1 MYKKTDIGRYIGR
14 LHNLIRR
21 RLQKD
26 CKNLNCSG
34 AEMRILT
41 YLPSIDDPV
50 YQKDIENE
58 FFLRPPTATE
68 VLKRMEKGGFI
79 TKVTEKD
86 DARKKRIIATEK
98 SLALK
103 AETVERI
110 HTLGMDITQNLS
122 EEEIQAFCSIAE
134 KMVENLILTAR
145 DEEMEEKKS

>member
-41 YLPSIDDPV
+41 YLLSIDDPV

>member
-1 MYKKTDIGRYIGR
+1 MYKKTDIGRYLGR

-41 YLPSIDDPV
+41 YLLSIDDPV

-86 DARKKRIIATEK
+86 DARKKRLVATEK

-145 DEEMEEKKS
+145 DEEMEEKK

>member
-1 MYKKTDIGRYIGR
+1 
-14 LHNLIRR
+14 
-21 RLQKD
+21 
-26 CKNLNCSG
+26 
-34 AEMRILT
+34 MRILT
-41 YLPSIDDPV
+41 YLLSIDDPV

-79 TKVTEKD
+79 TKVIEKD

-145 DEEMEEKKS
+145 DEEMEEKK

>member
-34 AEMRILT
+34 AEMLILT
-41 YLPSIDDPV
+41 YLLSIDDPV

-145 DEEMEEKKS
+145 DEEMEEKK

>member
-41 YLPSIDDPV
+41 YLLSIDDPV

-86 DARKKRIIATEK
+86 DARKKRLVATEK

-145 DEEMEEKKS
+145 DEEMEEKK

>member
-41 YLPSIDDPV
+41 YLLSIDDPV

-145 DEEMEEKKS
+145 DEEMEEKK

>member
-1 MYKKTDIGRYIGR
+1 MYKKTDIGRYLGR

-41 YLPSIDDPV
+41 YLLSIDDPV

-86 DARKKRIIATEK
+86 DARKKRLVATEK

-145 DEEMEEKKS
+145 DAEMEEKKS

>member
-41 YLPSIDDPV
+41 YLLSIDDPV

-79 TKVTEKD
+79 TKVTEKN

-145 DEEMEEKKS
+145 DEEMEEKK

>member
-1 MYKKTDIGRYIGR
+1 MCKKTDIGRYIGR

-41 YLPSIDDPV
+41 YLLSIDDPV

-145 DEEMEEKKS
+145 DEEMEEKK

>member
-1 MYKKTDIGRYIGR
+1 MYKKTDIGRYLGR

-41 YLPSIDDPV
+41 YLLSIDDPV

>member
-41 YLPSIDDPV
+41 YLLSIDDPV

-86 DARKKRIIATEK
+86 DARKKRLVATEK

-145 DEEMEEKKS
+145 DEEMEKKK

>member
-26 CKNLNCSG
+26 GKNLNCSG

-41 YLPSIDDPV
+41 YLLSIDDPV

-86 DARKKRIIATEK
+86 DARKKRLVATEK

-145 DEEMEEKKS
+145 DEEMEEKK